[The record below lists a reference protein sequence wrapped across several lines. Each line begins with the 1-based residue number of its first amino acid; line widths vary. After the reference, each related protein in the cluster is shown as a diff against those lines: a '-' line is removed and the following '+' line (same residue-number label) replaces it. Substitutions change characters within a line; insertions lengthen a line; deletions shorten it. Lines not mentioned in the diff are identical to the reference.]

1 MILEMERIRIVGPR
15 ERLPDAVALLQ
26 ETGAVHVESAEED
39 IARIRDT
46 LPTARRLIPDPEARQ
61 RLERHETLLG
71 QVRALLL
78 LLPPLPA
85 GLSPDLPLLVL
96 PPGDDDLALAP
107 ISRKIAS
114 LTTRVQA
121 LIRKRKAHE
130 DELSLFARYE
140 KVLRVLAPLI
150 SDVAG
155 CSDLECTGI
164 AVQSGEREA
173 MAALEE
179 ALSNRTGGHYEIFW
193 REVDRETTAGLLV
206 FPRDKGSAAKGLLW
220 ERNIGEIR
228 LPPSVADKPLG
239 QALGIIRGKQASLP
253 ARIARIDAELSALA
267 RRWSAPLSE
276 CRRRLESRVSRFR
289 VSEEFFESR
298 NTFILCGWLPRTE
311 SAPLREA
318 FAKSFGEL
326 VVLERLPVAKE
337 DEEQA
342 PVALRNNTLVR
353 PFERLTRALPLP
365 RYGTIDPT
373 PLMAVF
379 FPLFY
384 GAIIG
389 DIGHGLLILAG
400 ALAVRT
406 RYAANPMVRDFATIF
421 CWAALSTI
429 LWGFAYGEFF
439 GDLGERFGLHPL
451 LFDRMKNFLANMG
464 FAMAIGALHVLLGI
478 ALGIATAIRRGARQE
493 LVTKSI
499 GLVMVL
505 SFIASGIGA
514 AGFLPRQVMWAGVGL
529 IALCIPALI
538 LTSSQAAVME
548 FHNLVNI
555 LSYLRIMGIGV
566 ATVSLSVAANKLAV
580 VAGTPLVGI
589 PAAAALHAVNIAFG
603 VFSPA
608 IQSLRL
614 HYVEF
619 FENFFVGG
627 GRPYVPFRAA
637 S

>member
-15 ERLPDAVALLQ
+15 ERLPDAIALLQ

-46 LPTARRLIPDPEARQ
+46 LPSARRLVPEPDARQ
-61 RLERHETLLG
+61 RLERNETLLE
-71 QVRALLL
+71 QIRALLL
-78 LLPPLPA
+78 LLPPVPGDA
-85 GLSPDLPLLVL
+85 AAAAALLEL
-96 PPGDDDLALAP
+96 PPGDDALALAP
-107 ISRKIAS
+107 ISRKVAS
-114 LTTRVQA
+114 LAARVQS
-121 LIRKRKAHE
+121 LIRKRKGHE

-140 KVLRVLAPLI
+140 KVLRVLSPLI
-150 SDVAG
+150 ADLAEST
-155 CSDLECTGI
+155 DLECTGI
-164 AVQSGEREA
+164 AVRSGEREA

-179 ALSNRTGGHYEIFW
+179 ALAGRTGGHYEIFW

-206 FPRDKGSAAKGLLW
+206 FPRDKGAAAKGLLW

-228 LPPSVADKPLG
+228 LPPSVAGKPLG
-239 QALGIIRGKQASLP
+239 QALGIIRRKRQALPSL
-253 ARIARIDAELSALA
+253 IGRIDAELATLA
-267 RRWSAPLSE
+267 RRWSAPLAD

-298 NTFILCGWLPRTE
+298 NAFILCGWLPKAE
-311 SAPLREA
+311 AAPLREA
-318 FAKSFGEL
+318 FAKSFGGL
-326 VVLERLPVAKE
+326 VVLERLAVSRE

-342 PVALRNNTLVR
+342 PVALRNGPLVR

-389 DIGHGLLILAG
+389 DIGHGVLILAG
-400 ALAVRT
+400 ALAVRK
-406 RYAANPMVRDFATIF
+406 RYAANPAVVDFATIF

-451 LFDRMKNFLANMG
+451 LFDRMENFLANMG
-464 FAMAIGALHVLLGI
+464 FALAIGACHVVLGI
-478 ALGIATAIRRGARQE
+478 ALGIATAIRRGARHE
-493 LVTKSI
+493 LVAKSI
-499 GLVMVL
+499 GLAMVL
-505 SFIASGIGA
+505 SFIAAGLGV
-514 AGFLPRQVMWAGVGL
+514 AGFLPRQAVWAGG
-529 IALCIPALI
+529 ALVALSLPALI
-538 LTSSQAAVME
+538 LTSSHAAVME

-555 LSYLRIMGIGV
+555 MSYLRIMGIGV

-580 VAGTPLVGI
+580 IAGTPWAGI

-627 GRPYVPFRAA
+627 GRPYVPFRTAT
-637 S
+637 